1 MEWDDVLKVL
11 EKLGKSNLTDT
22 VLWILFLSRAVI
34 IPGFRRLSGVSA
46 YIKRLLAIQRR
57 HAKGQERLARAVE
70 SLCRR
75 SDVRRKLSATPT
87 GKVLEVLGFEVRRRD
102 RRFPKSP

>member
-1 MEWDDVLKVL
+1 MEWDDILKVL

-22 VLWILFLSRAVI
+22 VLWILFLSRAII
-34 IPGFRRLSGVSA
+34 IPGFRRLSGVST

-75 SDVRRKLSATPT
+75 SDVRRKLSTASR
-87 GKVLEVLGFEVRRRD
+87 GEFLEILGLKIGRSD
-102 RRFPKSP
+102 RRNPKAP